1 MNFIIAGKSSADILD
16 KSVCKKVLKIAE
28 EWEKVVELYVRKKP
42 KWIPKF
48 VWARLIK
55 LVLVEIGWPMTK
67 RDEGLGFKKEV
78 DFAFYK
84 KSFERLEEIMLFIQE
99 GQYENGEHLDREGM
113 RSFATNILAE
123 IDVFAAD
130 AAGELG
136 G

>member
-16 KSVCKKVLKIAE
+16 KSICKSVLKITE
-28 EWEKVVELYVRKKP
+28 DWEKVVELYVRKKP

-48 VWARLIK
+48 VWIRLIK
-55 LVLVEIGWPMTK
+55 LVLVEVGWPMTK
-67 RDEGLGFKKEV
+67 RDKGAEFKKEV

-84 KSFERLEEIMLFIQE
+84 KSFERLEEIMLLIQK